1 MVARPPPGGGE
12 GAGAAAA
19 GFGLAPGV
27 QGLAPL
33 GTPGAAGAPG
43 GVGGAGTPGGL
54 FVKHENGYLDG
65 GAGGAPGGAA
75 GLSFQA
81 GEGPG
86 ALHLHLSA
94 GAGQLAGMGGAAG
107 GLKLEGDPL
116 ASPAAGALGGAGGL
130 GAGMGPSGQLAGA
143 GVVLRGA
150 PAAGYAGL
158 VRASAPQPR
167 GRRVARPSRLRRGP
181 SRRFFQS
188 WQALAAARCGGVR
201 SRPPRPLRP
210 ARRC

>member
-1 MVARPPPGGGE
+1 MVARPPPAGGE

-75 GLSFQA
+75 GLGFQA

-86 ALHLHLSA
+86 LHLHLPA
-94 GAGQLAGMGGAAG
+94 GAGPLAGMGGAAG
-107 GLKLEGDPL
+107 GLPLEGDAL

-158 VRASAPQPR
+158 VRASGSQAR
-167 GRRVARPSRLRRGP
+167 GRRVARPPRGPRGP
-181 SRRFFQS
+181 SRRFFQTS
-188 WQALAAARCGGVR
+188 QALAGARCGGAR
-201 SRPPRPLRP
+201 SRPPPSLR
-210 ARRC
+210 ASLRG